1 VYRTL
6 PGLDEELNVYVQY
19 GDNGREWG
27 VYEGS
32 EAVKNL
38 MEFMDPGSVRERQVY
53 QPEYNLDNPQLIS
66 TVEIFLAR

>member
-6 PGLDEELNVYVQY
+6 PGVDEELNVYVQF
-19 GDNGREWG
+19 GDNGREWE

-38 MEFMDPGSVRERQVY
+38 MEFMDPGSARERQVY
-53 QPEYNLDNPQLIS
+53 
-66 TVEIFLAR
+66 